1 MVDIDWDFF
10 YRQLEAGYHI
20 DETCF
25 YFSDDAEEEVH
36 YIGFIAKYECPYW
49 VGYCDIPNGCEF
61 STAEELVTAPIY
73 NGMSLKERWDNV
85 LITEI
90 EGICVEDWYKYMN
103 HV

>member
-10 YRQLEAGYHI
+10 YRQLKAGYHI

-49 VGYCDIPNGCEF
+49 AGYCDILNGCEF

-85 LITEI
+85 IITEI